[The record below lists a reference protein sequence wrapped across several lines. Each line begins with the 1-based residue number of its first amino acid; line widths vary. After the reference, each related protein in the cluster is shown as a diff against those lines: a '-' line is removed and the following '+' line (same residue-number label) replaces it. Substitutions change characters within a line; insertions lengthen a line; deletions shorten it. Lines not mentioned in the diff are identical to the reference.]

1 MKKTLII
8 TNLIWLT
15 IFIFYA
21 CKPESEKISNVY
33 EKSFENYKNK
43 IPYFGTE
50 AEVVRVLMT
59 NYRDNRWKKIKID
72 DQYGE
77 DSRSVWFST
86 NQLKRLM
93 YEMESTML
101 ANKNTAELGIR
112 FYFTEYPDSVSFNKY
127 SYFDDIPKMY
137 QKRHSL
143 LMIPTY
149 NDGKKNIDFDFKAAF
164 KGGRPQTFAESMRE
178 KLGVGSKKI
187 RSQVG
192 GSEGLGLTSADNRGG
207 LRPPPKDD
215 EANLGNFFK

>member
-8 TNLIWLT
+8 TNFIWLT

-21 CKPESEKISNVY
+21 CTPESEKTANVY
-33 EKSFENYKNK
+33 EKSFEDYRNK
-43 IPYFGTE
+43 MPFLGTE

-86 NQLKRLM
+86 NQLKRLIH
-93 YEMESTML
+93 EMESTML
-101 ANKNTAELGIR
+101 ANKNTPELGVR
-112 FYFTEYPDSVSFNKY
+112 FYFTEYPDSASFSKY
-127 SYFDDIPKMY
+127 PYFSDTPKMY

-143 LMIPTY
+143 LMVPTY
-149 NDGKKNIDFDFKAAF
+149 NDEGKNIDFDFKAAF
-164 KGGRPQTFAESMRE
+164 KDGKPQTFAESMRA
-178 KLGVGSKKI
+178 KLGDGRKAMKSQVVGST
-187 RSQVG
+187 
-192 GSEGLGLTSADNRGG
+192 ELGLTSADNRGG

-215 EANLGNFFK
+215 EANLSNSY

>member
-1 MKKTLII
+1 MKKALII
-8 TNLIWLT
+8 TNFIWLT
-15 IFIFYA
+15 ILILYA
-21 CKPESEKISNVY
+21 CKPESEKTPNVY
-33 EKSFENYKNK
+33 EKSFQDYRNK
-43 IPYFGTE
+43 MPFLGTE

-86 NQLKRLM
+86 NQIKRLI
-93 YEMESTML
+93 YEMESAML

-112 FYFTEYPDSVSFNKY
+112 FYFTEYPDSTALSKYPYFN
-127 SYFDDIPKMY
+127 DTPKMY

-149 NDGKKNIDFDFKAAF
+149 NDKGKNRDFDFKASF
-164 KGGRPQTFAESMRE
+164 KGGKPQTFAASMRE
-178 KLGVGSKKI
+178 KLGNGSKTMK
-187 RSQVG
+187 SQLG
-192 GSEGLGLTSADNRGG
+192 GSDGLGLTSADNRGG

-215 EANLGNFFK
+215 EANLGNTY